1 MNKLVRFDPF
11 AEIDAL
17 QREFFGNNWL
27 APSKSAG
34 LSTTDVY
41 TTENQLVVEA
51 HVPNFIQDDIH
62 IEIENGSLVIQ
73 GEKHEKEEDKNKRY
87 VLRESS
93 TSFYRR
99 IQLPDRADT
108 EKIEAHLDD
117 GILKVTVPLAPI
129 PEPKKIAVKS
139 SKKLAK

>member
-27 APSKSAG
+27 APSRSVGPA
-34 LSTTDVY
+34 TTDVY
-41 TTENQLVVEA
+41 TTDKELVVEA
-51 HVPNFIQDDIH
+51 HVPNFMQEDVN

-73 GEKHEKEEDKNKRY
+73 GEKHEKEEDKKKRY
-87 VLRESS
+87 VLRESN

-99 IQLPDRADT
+99 VQLPDRADT

-139 SKKLAK
+139 NKKLK